1 MSLKY
6 LYGSIA
12 VIVIAILFMVPLS
25 KSDSKSKETV
35 NKIVETTKELVEDK
49 TAIEKEQQIN
59 NEPKIKT
66 FEEVYKKPFK
76 ENTLKKVQIEQA
88 LEDNDKKADE
98 AFAKLDKILEEK
110 NIKLKKVEPSQ
121 EEKDLINKKIEKIK
135 KDFEKIEKM

>member
-1 MSLKY
+1 
-6 LYGSIA
+6 
-12 VIVIAILFMVPLS
+12 MVPLS

-35 NKIVETTKELVEDK
+35 NKIVETTKEIIQDE
-49 TAIEKEQQIN
+49 TTIEKEQQVN

-88 LEDNDKKADE
+88 LEDNDKKVDE

-110 NIKLKKVEPSQ
+110 NIKLKKVEPPQ